1 MLNTRALMI
10 ATLLGTVLQVAM
22 VVLGHSNTSIA
33 NLFAVGG
40 MGISLLAGAL
50 YTWTARGGG
59 ISGLALGGLIAGGA
73 CAFIGILVSYLYGD
87 VPATLLLLGTVSSL
101 VTGALGGWL
110 GRFMVRASV
119 VPGIAVIAAMAYA
132 EVARAQTPSTVTN
145 NVINAATR
153 QATVADFAWLV
164 GKWEGKMDSRV
175 GTAYVVY
182 SEPHAGIVTGVM
194 HLVSRD
200 NKILVVELITL
211 VDTPRGVDMRF
222 RHFSPGLDAYE
233 TEFKQSMLLT
243 SHEAD
248 RDVFQNQVP
257 YAKGLLSTQPRT
269 TSLLRQRD
277 GSFIG
282 RSDITGED
290 GKPSV
295 IQGTYRRIGN

>member
-1 MLNTRALMI
+1 MLNTRALVI
-10 ATLLGTVLQVAM
+10 ATFLGTVLQVAL
-22 VVLGHSNTSIA
+22 VVLGHSNKSIA

-50 YTWTARGGG
+50 YTWIARGGSTG
-59 ISGLALGGLIAGGA
+59 TLGLGGLIAGGA
-73 CAFIGILVSYLYGD
+73 CAFIGILVSYLLGD
-87 VPATLLLLGTVSSL
+87 VPGTLLLLGTVSSL

-110 GRFMVRASV
+110 GRFLGRAGA
-119 VPGIAVIAAMAYA
+119 VPGIAVLATMAYA

-145 NVINAATR
+145 NAILAATR
-153 QATVADFAWLV
+153 KATVADFTWLM
-164 GKWEGKMDSRV
+164 GKWEGKMNSGV

-182 SEPHAGIVTGVM
+182 AEPHAGLLTGVM

-248 RDVFQNQVP
+248 RDVFENQVP

-269 TSLLRQRD
+269 TSLLRQPD

-282 RSDITGED
+282 RSDTIGDD
-290 GKPSV
+290 GRPAV
-295 IQGTYRRIGN
+295 IQGTYRRIGD